1 MLLYLILKYI
11 VYGTW
16 NMEKKVGKTWKNIY
30 LEKYEKNSKFK
41 TSAPA
46 RNDKVESPD
55 ELYSASY

>member
-1 MLLYLILKYI
+1 
-11 VYGTW
+11 
-16 NMEKKVGKTWKNIY
+16 MEKKVGKTWKNIY

-41 TSAPA
+41 TSALA

>member
-1 MLLYLILKYI
+1 
-11 VYGTW
+11 
-16 NMEKKVGKTWKNIY
+16 MEKKVGKTWKNIY